1 MQVWCL
7 GSGSRSGLL
16 LSESCCLRAGCSGI
30 TPLRPQTVTHG
41 ALVISV
47 HGYFITPGNA
57 EGCQT
62 VSEGWIL
69 LKGSE
74 GTRRRCSG

>member
-7 GSGSRSGLL
+7 GSGSRSGPFAF
-16 LSESCCLRAGCSGI
+16 ESCC
-30 TPLRPQTVTHG
+30 LRPQTVTHG

-47 HGYFITPGNA
+47 RGYFISSRSA

-62 VSEGWIL
+62 VSEDWIL
-69 LKGSE
+69 
-74 GTRRRCSG
+74 